1 MHLAR
6 SRGFT
11 LIELLVV
18 IAIIAVLIALLLPAV
33 QAAREAARRAQCVN
47 NLKQMAL
54 AVHNYQSANQAIPS
68 GCLYPCPAVGPS
80 GAVCWGWGASPLVSV
95 LQYLEQVTMFNAYNS
110 SGGVYGSYPPA
121 TNGPTNWW
129 ANTTVFNLQIGTYLC
144 PSDGRVIQS
153 AVANYVGNI
162 GGPFALSPY
171 SGTIIPSG
179 ANIGDVPSAMR
190 SSATIIDFN
199 SVIDGTSNTALWS
212 EAVTGS
218 TQTIVTGSGQAEK
231 RAYFDTKVND
241 KTTTV
246 AAVTSFLAKCKGLPP
261 GTTNQGHSR
270 GTAWQISYPYYSI
283 YNVYNHVGTP
293 NSRICSNAVA
303 AGNTGVVDVF
313 GTAPPT
319 SFHPGG
325 VNLALAD
332 GSVRFIKDSVNQTN
346 WWALG
351 TRNGGEVISAD
362 AY

>member
-1 MHLAR
+1 MRLAR

-33 QAAREAARRAQCVN
+33 QAAREAARRAQCTN

-54 AVHNYQSANQAIPS
+54 AVHNYQSANQAIIS

-80 GAVCWGWGASPLVSV
+80 GAVCWGWGASPLVTV
-95 LQYLEQVTMFNAYNS
+95 LQYIEQGTMFNAYNS

-129 ANTTVFNLQIGTYLC
+129 ANTTVFNLQIGTFLC

-153 AVANYVGNI
+153 ALANYVGNQ
-162 GGPFALSPY
+162 GGPFALNPY
-171 SGTIIPSG
+171 SGTIIPSS
-179 ANIGDVPSAMR
+179 ASVGDVPSAMR
-190 SSATIIDFN
+190 TATSIDFN
-199 SVIDGTSNTALWS
+199 SVTDGTSNTALWS

-218 TQTIVTGSGQAEK
+218 TQTITTGSGVAEK
-231 RAYFDTKVND
+231 RAYFNTNDND
-241 KTTTV
+241 KSTTV
-246 AAVTSFLAKCKGLPP
+246 AAVMQLLAKCKGLPP
-261 GTTNQGHSR
+261 GTSNQGHSR
-270 GTAWQISYPYYSI
+270 GIAWQISYPYYSI

-293 NSRICSNAVA
+293 NTRICANAVS
-303 AGNTGVVDVF
+303 AGNTGVPDVF

-325 VNLALAD
+325 VNLALTD
-332 GSVRFIKDSVNQTN
+332 GSVRFIKDSVNQTT

>member
-1 MHLAR
+1 MRLAR

-68 GCLYPCPAVGPS
+68 GCLYPCPAVGPT
-80 GAVCWGWGASPLVSV
+80 GTVCWGWGASPLVSV
-95 LQYLEQVTMFNAYNS
+95 LQYIEQGTMFNAYNS
-110 SGGVYGSYPPA
+110 AAGVYGSYPPA

-144 PSDGRVIQS
+144 PSDARQIQS
-153 AVANYVGNI
+153 AVANYVGNQ
-162 GGPFALSPY
+162 GGPFALNPY
-171 SGTIIPSG
+171 SGTIIPSA
-179 ANIGDVPSAMR
+179 ANVGDVPSAMR
-190 SSATIIDFN
+190 TAMIIDFN
-199 SVIDGTSNTALWS
+199 SVSDGTSNTALWS

-218 TQTIVTGSGQAEK
+218 TQAVVTGSGVAEK
-231 RAYFDTKVND
+231 RAYFDTKDND
-241 KTTTV
+241 KSTTV
-246 AAVTSFLAKCKGLPP
+246 AAVMQLLSKCQGLPP

-270 GTAWQISYPYYSI
+270 GSAWQISYPYYSI

-293 NSRICSNAVA
+293 NTRICSNAVSM
-303 AGNTGVVDVF
+303 GNPGVPDVY

-325 VNLALAD
+325 VNVAMTD
-332 GSVRFIKDSVNQTN
+332 GSVRFIKDSVNQTT